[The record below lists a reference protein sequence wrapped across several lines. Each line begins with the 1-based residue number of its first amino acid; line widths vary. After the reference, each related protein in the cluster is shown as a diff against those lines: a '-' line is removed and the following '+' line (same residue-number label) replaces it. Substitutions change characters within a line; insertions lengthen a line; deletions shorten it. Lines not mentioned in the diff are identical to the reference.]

1 MGSSLRIREDTHPA
15 CPDNAGGWK
24 GNSKVP
30 FPREAAHRSRMMPPT
45 DSEMISPRGDGRY
58 ARIQRALGGVELLIL
73 DDWGLEHL
81 DALLV
86 TICSRFATAAE
97 WSGRSPGRSSAKCQ
111 HASRK
116 NSIHRKREGAT
127 DEVEFTDYQCL

>member
-58 ARIQRALGGVELLIL
+58 ARIQRALGGVELLISTT
-73 DDWGLEHL
+73 G
-81 DALLV
+81 V
-86 TICSRFATAAE
+86 
-97 WSGRSPGRSSAKCQ
+97 
-111 HASRK
+111 
-116 NSIHRKREGAT
+116 
-127 DEVEFTDYQCL
+127 